1 MALPGAH
8 PYIAALYWGD
18 SFCAGSL
25 IAPCWVLTAA
35 HCLQDRRVPYRPASL
50 RNPSQLLYPDPSFCA
65 TPEPVRYFPRSSGAP

>member
-35 HCLQDRRVPYRPASL
+35 HCLQNRRVPLAACPSG
-50 RNPSQLLYPDPSFCA
+50 NPSRLLYPEPSFCS
-65 TPEPVRYFPRSSGAP
+65 TPEPVPYFLRPSGAP